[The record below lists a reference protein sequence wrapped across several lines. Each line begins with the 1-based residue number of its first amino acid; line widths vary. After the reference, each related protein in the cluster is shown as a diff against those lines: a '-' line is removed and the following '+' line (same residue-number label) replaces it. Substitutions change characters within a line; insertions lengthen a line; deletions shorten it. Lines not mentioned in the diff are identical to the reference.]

1 MVKHHANTGMR
12 VFLIVWL
19 GQLVSVIGSGLTT
32 FALNVWVY
40 QHTGSVTQFALI
52 SLCSQLPSILISP
65 LAGALVD
72 RWNRRWAMI
81 ISDAGAGLSIM
92 AIALLFATGH
102 LKIWHIYIACATSSI
117 FSAFQWPAYS
127 AAIPLLVPKQH
138 LGRISGMTQLG
149 ESVAQLISPALGG
162 VLLISI
168 HLQGVLLIDVVTFLF
183 SLVTLFLV
191 QFPNVKTIATPEEG
205 KTSLLQE
212 VVYGWKYIT
221 ARPGLLGMLMFFTA
235 DNFFTGIFNVLFT
248 PFVLSFASPT
258 TLGVILSI
266 EGIGLLVGSLVVSA
280 WGGPSRLIHGL
291 FVFQMLGSVCIL
303 VDGLRTSVALV
314 AVATFLFSFGAP
326 IFNSC
331 SHVIWQ
337 KKVALKVQGR
347 IFAVRRTIACISLPL
362 AYLIAGPLAEQVF
375 QPLMSAN
382 GPLAS
387 SIGKLIGVGPG
398 RGIGLLFI
406 VLGVLSLLIP
416 VVAYQYPPLRFVE
429 DELPDAI

>member
-1 MVKHHANTGMR
+1 MAKHSTNTGMR
-12 VFLIVWL
+12 VFIIIWV

-52 SLCSQLPSILISP
+52 SLCNQLPPILISP

-92 AIALLFATGH
+92 AIALLFALGR
-102 LKIWHIYIACATSSI
+102 LEIWHIYIACASSAT

-127 AAIPLLVPKQH
+127 AAIPLLVAKQH
-138 LGRISGMTQLG
+138 LGRVSGMTQLG
-149 ESVAQLISPALGG
+149 ESVAQLISPVLGG
-162 VLLISI
+162 ILLMTI
-168 HLQGVLLIDVVTFLF
+168 HLQGVLLIDVATFLF

-191 QFPNVKTIATPEEG
+191 RFPNAKTTTSGEAR

-212 VVYGWKYIT
+212 VAYGWNYIT
-221 ARPGLLGMLMFFTA
+221 ARPGLVGLLTFFA
-235 DNFFTGIFNVLFT
+235 VDNFFTAIFTVLFT
-248 PFVLSFASPT
+248 PLVLSFASPT
-258 TLGVILSI
+258 ILGTILSI
-266 EGIGLLVGSLVVSA
+266 EGMGLLVGSLVIST
-280 WGGPSRLIHGL
+280 WGGPSRLIQGL
-291 FVFQMLGSVCIL
+291 FVFQMLASLCIL
-303 VDGLRTSVALV
+303 VDGLRPSVPLV
-314 AVATFLFSFGAP
+314 AFATFLFSFGAP

-331 SHVIWQ
+331 SHIIWQ
-337 KKVALKVQGR
+337 KKVAIEVQGR
-347 IFAVRRTIACISLPL
+347 VFAVRRTIACISLPL
-362 AYLIAGPLAEQVF
+362 AYLVAGPLAERVF
-375 QPLMSAN
+375 QPLMAVN

-387 SIGKLIGVGPG
+387 SIGQLIGVGPG

-406 VLGVLSLLIP
+406 VLGAVSMLIP
-416 VVAYQYPPLRFVE
+416 VVAYQYPHLRFVE